1 MQTILLQLLLAVF
14 FKMLAIVFT
23 ANLSVLLLSLVF
35 KSIHSYIQIP
45 VDVFIPSMTIGALV
59 GRMVGIS
66 VETVVVRSI
75 PRNHIYIIY
84 ANDCSHIVTGF
95 TINTACPVASECI
108 APGLYA
114 IVGAAAVFSGV
125 TRMTGK
131 IKMFLYYH
139 FNYYSVSLVVIL
151 FELTGARD
159 YILPLM
165 LVSSISKMFVIITF
179 NELSIDINNRIADA
193 LHRDGMFEAL

>member
-75 PRNHIYIIY
+75 PRNHTHIYIYIYIIY
-84 ANDCSHIVTGF
+84 IC
-95 TINTACPVASECI
+95 
-108 APGLYA
+108 
-114 IVGAAAVFSGV
+114 
-125 TRMTGK
+125 
-131 IKMFLYYH
+131 
-139 FNYYSVSLVVIL
+139 
-151 FELTGARD
+151 
-159 YILPLM
+159 
-165 LVSSISKMFVIITF
+165 
-179 NELSIDINNRIADA
+179 
-193 LHRDGMFEAL
+193 